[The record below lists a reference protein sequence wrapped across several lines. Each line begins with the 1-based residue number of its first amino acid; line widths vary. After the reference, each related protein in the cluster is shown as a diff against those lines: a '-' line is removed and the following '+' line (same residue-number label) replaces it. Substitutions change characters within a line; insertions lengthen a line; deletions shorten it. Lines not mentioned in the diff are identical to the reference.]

1 MITKYT
7 REYILKNCSSFV
19 EDIVMLYYHNEI
31 EKLDMMY
38 EKDKTLSKYYTLN
51 IAECKKYAK
60 ELDIYLPFEEVIK
73 IFSLGYVDIIKMEH
87 LERQGWDDLAHF
99 FVKFDIVEWENKQK
113 KKIKY
118 MYHSIFNY
126 KLMVLPDGRLVSEE
140 DYKIL
145 SQTKPKRRV
154 EI

>member
-1 MITKYT
+1 
-7 REYILKNCSSFV
+7 
-19 EDIVMLYYHNEI
+19 
-31 EKLDMMY
+31 
-38 EKDKTLSKYYTLN
+38 
-51 IAECKKYAK
+51 
-60 ELDIYLPFEEVIK
+60 
-73 IFSLGYVDIIKMEH
+73 MEH
-87 LERQGWDDLAHF
+87 LERTGWDDLAHF
-99 FVKFDIVEWENKQK
+99 FVKFDVVEWENKQK